1 MEVNGDHA
9 MKQAENFIKEN
20 SHTKYERDNIQY
32 TLIRAKRKSIGI
44 RISDTGEIIVR
55 APQRTPLGEIE
66 TVLQKHMD
74 WIEKS
79 QQKAANRQA
88 WYDRL
93 DKDQIEQLRQLA
105 KVRLTRKTAHFAA
118 IMGLAYEKIT
128 ITRAKKRLGSCSTK
142 GSICYSL
149 YLLLYPDSAIDYVV
163 VHELAHLVQPNHSSR
178 FYDVIEQ
185 FLPDWEER
193 RKLLQPEY
201 MHNPLVQLRP

>member
-1 MEVNGDHA
+1 MEANGDHA
-9 MKQAENFIKEN
+9 MKQAEHFIKEN
-20 SHTKYERDNIQY
+20 SHTEYEEKNIPY

-55 APQRTPLGEIE
+55 APQRTPLGKIE
-66 TVLQKHMD
+66 TVLQKHID
-74 WIEKS
+74 WIEKN
-79 QQKAANRQA
+79 QKKAADRQV
-88 WYDRL
+88 WYDCL
-93 DKDQIEQLRQLA
+93 DKNQTEQLRQLA
-105 KVRLTRKTAHFAA
+105 KVRLTRKTAYFAS
-118 IMGLAYEKIT
+118 IMGLTYEKIT

-149 YLLLYPDSAIDYVV
+149 YLLLYPDIAIDYVV
-163 VHELAHLVQPNHSSR
+163 VHELAHLVEPNHSKR

-201 MHNPLVQLRP
+201 MHNPLVHS